1 MTETLTW
8 SIPEPVGIPQVFPE
22 AWRAMVALEKAVAGF
37 PLDRSTYELVK
48 LRASQI
54 NGCGYCIDMHSK
66 DARAMGESEARIY
79 LLNAWREAPHY
90 TRRERA
96 ALALTE
102 AITLVANG
110 PTPEDVEREAR
121 ELFDPKE
128 YAALVFAI
136 VTINAWNRLTIT
148 NHTVVGGYEPGQH
161 AAT

>member
-1 MTETLTW
+1 MTDTLTAP
-8 SIPEPVGIPQVFPE
+8 IAEPVGIPQAFPE
-22 AWRAMVALEKAVAGF
+22 GLRAMLALEKAMGGSA
-37 PLDRSTYELVK
+37 LDKTTYELVK

-54 NGCGYCIDMHSK
+54 NGCGYCLDMHSK
-66 DARAMGESEARIY
+66 DARALGESEARIY

-102 AITLVANG
+102 SITLIADG
-110 PTPEDVEREAR
+110 HTPEDVEAEAR
-121 ELFDPKE
+121 EVFTAEE

-148 NHTVVGGYEPGQH
+148 NHTVVGEYQPGQH
-161 AAT
+161 ATS